1 MKFQSNQLL
10 ESLSKNEL
18 KVLTTEVKETLSPDF
33 KKEKKRNFTAAQL
46 WNIYRRRKNT
56 FSFRVY

>member
-1 MKFQSNQLL
+1 MKFQSNNLL
-10 ESLSKNEL
+10 ESLSKNDL
-18 KVLTTEVKETLSPDF
+18 KVLTTQVKETLSPDF
-33 KKEKKRNFTAAQL
+33 KKEKKRNFTPAQL